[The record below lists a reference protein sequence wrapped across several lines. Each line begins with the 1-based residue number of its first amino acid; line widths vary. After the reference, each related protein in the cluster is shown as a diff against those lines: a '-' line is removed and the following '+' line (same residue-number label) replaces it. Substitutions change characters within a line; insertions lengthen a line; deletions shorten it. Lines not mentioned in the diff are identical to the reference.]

1 MSKSRDKRLAVQ
13 REDQPLSDRFEELFR
28 QEEIDAIEAAVPM
41 GDKQEINE
49 LRNQV
54 AALEA
59 ENKRLEYELRVEKGW
74 VRQYRDAYTRLKG
87 DER

>member
-13 REDQPLSDRFEELFR
+13 REDQPLSERMRAIGIHGLPVTSEGVEEWAD
-28 QEEIDAIEAAVPM
+28 EI
-41 GDKQEINE
+41 
-49 LRNQV
+49 